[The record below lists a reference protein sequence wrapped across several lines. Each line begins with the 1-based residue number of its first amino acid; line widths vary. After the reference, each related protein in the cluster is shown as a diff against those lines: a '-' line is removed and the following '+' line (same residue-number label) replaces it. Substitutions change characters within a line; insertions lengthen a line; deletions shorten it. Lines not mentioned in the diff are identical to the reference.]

1 VRTTSCSV
9 IMRNWRLLAALL
21 CICYAVQALRVT
33 VNSRAYSFRP
43 GYHLVPASSR
53 SGATFAPINPLVR
66 STFQQSS
73 QSGGTVGEDRKWA
86 NPLSF
91 AREGTNKIITFFRT
105 RLPMLQYLW
114 PADNVKLRVYLVL
127 SMVLMFTGKWFGTR
141 APFML
146 QRAIDNIS
154 TQSTTQRVGMSVA
167 AAVIFYGLSRAMA
180 VVCEEMKTCL
190 FTCVSQN
197 VLRKFAHQ
205 MFSHLHSLGS
215 DFHLQT
221 PSGVISVAYVRAVRG
236 FQAFMFQ
243 LIFYAAPVFLEMAM
257 VARILSNKFSPV
269 FAAITLST
277 FVTYLVFTLF
287 VTQWRV
293 RVRREIVEVDNAR
306 NGFFIDSLLNQEV
319 VKLFNNEQK
328 EIARFDT
335 YLDRMKRLNIESTIA
350 IATLNIGQ
358 AVLFSAGL
366 TASLL
371 VALRRVQSG
380 TMTVGDLVAVN
391 AMVLQL
397 ALPFDFIGYT
407 CKPCSVL
414 FCFIRTVCRVEAIT
428 ALLWWILTSS
438 QHITFNVL

>member
-1 VRTTSCSV
+1 
-9 IMRNWRLLAALL
+9 MRDWRLLAALL
-21 CICYAVQALRVT
+21 CLCYTVQAFRAT
-33 VNSRAYSFRP
+33 VNSRVCTLRP
-43 GYHLVPASSR
+43 GYHQFPASSK
-53 SGATFAPINPLVR
+53 SGATLVPINPLVR
-66 STFQQSS
+66 SNFEQSS
-73 QSGGTVGEDRKWA
+73 QSGGKVVDNRKWA

-91 AREGTNKIITFFRT
+91 AREGTNKIATFFRT

-154 TQSTTQRVGMSVA
+154 TQSTGTTQRVGMSVA

-428 ALLWWILTSS
+428 ALLWWILTS
-438 QHITFNVL
+438 